1 MQEPK
6 ILFYLAVWKRPEI
19 TELCFM
25 GLKRLM
31 GHCKGS
37 AFAVISEKSMIPL
50 CRKYNIDFCE
60 HENQP
65 LGMKKNFGLN
75 ELMKKDFDYLIEL
88 GSDNLILD
96 EMIDRYI
103 PLMKSGID
111 YFGGT
116 KLLFIDST
124 DGNCR
129 EYEAVENQYGYGFG
143 LGRCVSKRLLEK
155 VAAKIKIQVHE
166 TCWNGD
172 DIFYGGSIGWASE
185 KVAKILHG
193 SKLATIQDS
202 KFTYKLWTDEAQRM
216 LDNDSNARIM
226 AHGFKYVPVETP
238 EPLMADLKSDENIWT
253 FNHEIG
259 IKGDLEKFLSGLSK
273 EEKAMFFANQKKL
286 KAKRVETAA

>member
-31 GHCKGS
+31 KHCKGF

-50 CRKYNIDFCE
+50 CKKYGIDFCE
-60 HENQP
+60 HENRP

-116 KLLFIDST
+116 KLLFIDSI

-129 EYEAVENQYGYGFG
+129 EYEAVESQYGFGFG
-143 LGRCVSKRLLEK
+143 LGRCMSRRLIEK
-155 VAAKIKIQVHE
+155 AAAKIKINVNE
-166 TCWNGD
+166 TCLNGE
-172 DIFYGGSIGWASE
+172 DIFYAGAIGWASP
-185 KVAKILHG
+185 KVAATLQASG
-193 SKLATIQDS
+193 LATIQDS
-202 KFTYKLWTDEAQRM
+202 KFTYKLWSDETEKM
-216 LDNDSNARIM
+216 MDNDSNARIT
-226 AHGFKYVPVETP
+226 AHGFKYNPVETP
-238 EPLMADLKSDENIWT
+238 EPLMADMKSDENIWT
-253 FNHEIG
+253 FNSEIG
-259 IKGDLEKFLSGLSK
+259 IKGDIEKFLSRLSK
-273 EEKAMFFANQKKL
+273 EEKEMFFANQKKL